1 MVGVLPTLITV
12 YPRSLS
18 FTVEPQEHGGL
29 SLAALGMGHDNFK
42 RGESTGSEEEG
53 NVPGERKGS
62 VNKARPSKP
71 GFFRSRSCSL
81 PTSGIR
87 TPMQQRMTS
96 ERRFPKAYR
105 FQS

>member
-42 RGESTGSEEEG
+42 RGESTGSGRRECSRREEG
-53 NVPGERKGS
+53 KCE
-62 VNKARPSKP
+62 
-71 GFFRSRSCSL
+71 
-81 PTSGIR
+81 
-87 TPMQQRMTS
+87 
-96 ERRFPKAYR
+96 
-105 FQS
+105 